1 MISKEVC
8 NYIIKWFEKMDKL
21 KKTYVGFGGKGTDTS
36 LKDSTDINP
45 YWDTDGQK
53 WNDKYH
59 LKIIRNYE
67 KIIDNLFTEYFK
79 KYHNGALNK
88 LDFPSCEEIMHGPV
102 IHRYKPP
109 NQGYH
114 VWHCDWGPYNI
125 QASRRM
131 VVGMLYLNDVEEGG
145 ETEFLHQKVKI
156 KPSQGTVVVFPT
168 YFTHVHRGNAP
179 ISNTKY
185 IINKWGIV

>member
-1 MISKEVC
+1 
-8 NYIIKWFEKMDKL
+8 
-21 KKTYVGFGGKGTDTS
+21 
-36 LKDSTDINP
+36 
-45 YWDTDGQK
+45 
-53 WNDKYH
+53 
-59 LKIIRNYE
+59 
-67 KIIDNLFTEYFK
+67 
-79 KYHNGALNK
+79 
-88 LDFPSCEEIMHGPV
+88 
-102 IHRYKPP
+102 
-109 NQGYH
+109 
-114 VWHCDWGPYNI
+114 
-125 QASRRM
+125 M